1 MNMTDEQGV
10 QINMS
15 TDDKI
20 TEDKLQEDDLF
31 IEDLSVGHDIS
42 EGDEDPDHHG
52 TRHHHGGHHHRHHH
66 HKHGFFWLCIRI
78 LVVVLIVVLC
88 MGGTVLAAWQIMNQ
102 VGRKELYANAAS
114 SGPDLSTTEAGSAK
128 SQEEN
133 WQAEW
138 IRYKGD
144 VYTYNTNILTFLIMG
159 IDNQKKVRTAQNG
172 ISGGQADAIF
182 LLVADPDKKKF
193 SVISINRNT
202 MTDIDVYD
210 TKGQFVGSGI
220 GQICLQHG
228 YGDGKEQSCEREEK
242 AVSNLFYNLPIN
254 GYCALNMGAFSEIN
268 DAVGGVTVDVIEDCT
283 AWGDERLTK
292 GNTVKLTGKEAY
304 TYIRYRKEDAFDS
317 ASARLLRQEQ
327 YLGAFAGSLKQGVRS
342 NPSLVLDIFN
352 RIKPYMVTD
361 IDASKVTY
369 MATNMIGYGFD
380 SSNIYSLQGTTAVGK
395 TGHEEFTYDDGQLYD
410 LIINVFYHKVEGIE

>member
-1 MNMTDEQGV
+1 
-10 QINMS
+10 MS
-15 TDDKI
+15 TDDQNKI
-20 TEDKLQEDDLF
+20 TNDALQDDDLF
-31 IEDLSVGHDIS
+31 IADLSAGQDIPDG
-42 EGDEDPDHHG
+42 EEDPHYHETG
-52 TRHHHGGHHHRHHH
+52 HYHENRHHHRHRHH
-66 HKHGFFWLCIRI
+66 RHHFFRLCIRI

-102 VGRKELYANAAS
+102 VGRKELYANATS
-114 SGPDLSTTEAGSAK
+114 SGPDLSTSGAES

-182 LLVADPDKKKF
+182 LLVADPDKKIF

-210 TKGQFVGSGI
+210 TKGKFVGSGI

-242 AVSNLFYNLPIN
+242 AVSGLFYNLPIN

-268 DAVGGVTVDVIEDCT
+268 DAVGGVTVDVLEDCT
-283 AWGDERLTK
+283 AWGDDRLTK

-304 TYIRYRKEDAFDS
+304 TYIRYRNEDAFDS

-327 YLGAFAGSLKQGVRS
+327 YLGAFAGSLKHGVSS

-352 RIKPYMVTD
+352 LIKPYMVTD

-369 MATNMIGYGFD
+369 MATNMMGYGFD

-410 LIINVFYHKVEGIE
+410 LIIRVFYHKVEGME